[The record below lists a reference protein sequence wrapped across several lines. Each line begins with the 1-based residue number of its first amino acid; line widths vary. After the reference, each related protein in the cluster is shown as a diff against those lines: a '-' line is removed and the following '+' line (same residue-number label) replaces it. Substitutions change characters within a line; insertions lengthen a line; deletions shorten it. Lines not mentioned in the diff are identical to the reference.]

1 VKRDAEDRA
10 ERLPLDPESGAPRPP
25 REQPGYYPGFSTLA
39 QQEFWDAST
48 RKVVLARVES
58 PPPVEYFDQE
68 TATFWARVFEHLIPQ
83 DDRTAERRIPIVNVL
98 DRRLHRN
105 STAGYRFSD
114 MPPDRVAYRLG
125 QTAIE
130 EEARVNEQ
138 RASFLTPEDEAYPER
153 LLEIYDPPP
162 VLWIRGNARLLN
174 RPGIAVVGTRQPTPY
189 GSGMAEMLSRD
200 LARRGMVIMSGMARG
215 VDSCAHRGALEAGGA
230 TVAVWGT
237 GIDVIYPKEN
247 KKLAEQIVAQGGTIV
262 SEFPLGTFPAPQNF
276 PIRNRTLS
284 GMSIGVLV
292 VEAGEYSGT
301 RITARCA
308 LDQGRDVY
316 AVPGNATNKNAWGPN
331 TLIKQGAK
339 LTATWEDIWE
349 DLPSQVRIELEEA
362 VQAQMSSNESS
373 GLGGAS
379 LFDEHPTLAP
389 MSEHERLVMQELRQD
404 DALQLDELIERL
416 ELKMVSG
423 EIFTAL
429 FELELSGRVKQ
440 MPGKQYVRCF

>member
-1 VKRDAEDRA
+1 MMDGIEERAGTAVPDATVPNVTVQEARLAWLALTLTPGMGPTRCGRA
-10 ERLPLDPESGAPRPP
+10 VRRLGAA
-25 REQPGYYPGFSTLA
+25 G
-39 QQEFWDAST
+39 
-48 RKVVLARVES
+48 
-58 PPPVEYFDQE
+58 
-68 TATFWARVFEHLIPQ
+68 RVFHASLTELEGIGMP
-83 DDRTAERRIPIVNVL
+83 AESAQFCFDGRARAAAV
-98 DRRLHRN
+98 
-105 STAGYRFSD
+105 
-114 MPPDRVAYRLG
+114 
-125 QTAIE
+125 
-130 EEARVNEQ
+130 EEAARIQEQ
-138 RASFLTPEDEAYPER
+138 QASFLTPEDEAYPDR
-153 LLEIYDPPP
+153 LLEIYDPPS
-162 VLWIRGNARLLN
+162 VLWVRGNVALLS
-174 RPGIAVVGTRQPTPY
+174 RAGIAVVGTRQPTPY
-189 GSGMAEMLSRD
+189 GAGMAEMLSRD

-215 VDSCAHRGALEAGGA
+215 VDSCAHKGALEAGGA

-247 KKLAEQIVAQGGTIV
+247 KRLAEQIVAQGGAIV

-284 GMSIGVLV
+284 GMSVGVLV
-292 VEAGEYSGT
+292 VEGGEYSGT

-339 LTATWEDIWE
+339 LTATWEDVWE
-349 DLPSQVRIELEEA
+349 DLPSQVRMELEAAVEA
-362 VQAQMSSNESS
+362 QGGRNESS
-373 GLGGAS
+373 GEGSAS
-379 LFDEHPTLAP
+379 LFNERPTTPP

-404 DALQLDELIERL
+404 ETLQLDELIERL
-416 ELKMVSG
+416 EFKMVSG